1 VDAYVV
7 GLLLI
12 LVSLLVGSSLGLIRG
27 ALLLAQSLPALTEDL
42 ADLAWREGSET
53 CQMPRNKNTKLTE
66 RDTGVLLTDVL
77 TLLIGKEHVGRQTT
91 LGSIGV

>member
-1 VDAYVV
+1 MDAYVV

-53 CQMPRNKNTKLTE
+53 CQMPRNKNTVNLP
-66 RDTGVLLTDVL
+66 
-77 TLLIGKEHVGRQTT
+77 KETPGFSSRTFSRCS
-91 LGSIGV
+91 LAKNM